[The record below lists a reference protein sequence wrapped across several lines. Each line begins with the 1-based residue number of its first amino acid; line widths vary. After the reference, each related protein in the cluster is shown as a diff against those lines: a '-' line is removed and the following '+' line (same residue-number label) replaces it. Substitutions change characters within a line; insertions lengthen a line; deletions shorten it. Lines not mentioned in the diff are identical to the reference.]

1 MPRFNRISNGW
12 VTLVE
17 YFPPENTKFNSKDA
31 YWYFELAD
39 YVNVVVRSSS
49 NTVALVK
56 QFRIPIGR
64 LTTELPAGMVD
75 AGESPEEAAI
85 RECKEEIGLISFKR
99 IIHIA
104 TNFTDT
110 GRLSNKTHLYFIDG
124 ANCNINHKLEQNI
137 QVIWQDLNLLFSDKC
152 LSSIDHIGHVA
163 SLFLVK
169 ELGFFNE

>member
-1 MPRFNRISNGW
+1 MPKFNRISNGW

-17 YFPPENTKFNSKDA
+17 YFPKENANFNKSDS
-31 YWYFELAD
+31 YWYFELED
-39 YVNVVVRSSS
+39 YVNVVVRSDF
-49 NTVALVK
+49 NKIALVK
-56 QFRIPIGR
+56 QFRIPIGG
-64 LTTELPAGMVD
+64 LTLELPAGMVD
-75 AGESPEEAAI
+75 AGESPEKAAI

-99 IIHIA
+99 IIHIS

-124 ANCNINHKLEQNI
+124 AKCDVNLKLEQNI
-137 QVIWQDLNLLFSDKC
+137 EVIWQDSNLLFSDKY

-163 SLFLVK
+163 SLLLVK